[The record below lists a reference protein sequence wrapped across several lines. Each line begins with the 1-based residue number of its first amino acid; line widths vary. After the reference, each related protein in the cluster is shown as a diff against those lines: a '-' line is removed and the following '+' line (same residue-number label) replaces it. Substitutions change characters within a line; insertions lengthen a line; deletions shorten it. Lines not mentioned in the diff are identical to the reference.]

1 MPRPRRAPEPL
12 LTDVDD
18 LEEMEM
24 GSFVTQPCTRVFEK
38 IWKQFQKRAKMRLFE
53 SKIDN
58 DTTMEYKPKEVMV
71 AILWM

>member
-1 MPRPRRAPEPL
+1 
-12 LTDVDD
+12 
-18 LEEMEM
+18 MEM
-24 GSFVTQPCTRVFEK
+24 GNFVTQPCTRVFEN